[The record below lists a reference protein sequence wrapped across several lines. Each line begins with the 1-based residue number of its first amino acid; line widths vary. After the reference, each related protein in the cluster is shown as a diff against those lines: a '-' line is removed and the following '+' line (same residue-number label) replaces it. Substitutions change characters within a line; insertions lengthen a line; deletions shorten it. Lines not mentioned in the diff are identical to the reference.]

1 MTPLK
6 GNASGGKAL
15 SEHRPDAVMVRA
27 HHYQKQN
34 PTATSIAAG
43 LELLAVGFGKHVLHQ
58 VSGGPQAPRE

>member
-1 MTPLK
+1 MTAMLARLINRK
-6 GNASGGKAL
+6 
-15 SEHRPDAVMVRA
+15 
-27 HHYQKQN
+27 N

>member
-15 SEHRPDAVMVRA
+15 SACAVMLRA

-43 LELLAVGFGKHVLHQ
+43 LE
-58 VSGGPQAPRE
+58 S